1 MLRTAHGASVTAM
14 SDAETVTFYMEPELC
29 ASAQASKL
37 NFIGKVVRVLIQS
50 GLDVA
55 YEPFG

>member
-1 MLRTAHGASVTAM
+1 M

-29 ASAQASKL
+29 ASAQAGKH
-37 NFIGKVVRVLIQS
+37 NFIGKVVRVLIQL